1 MSALSRKNRLVIG
14 GAIAIV
20 LIGYLIWSSFA
31 GAAQKNISIK
41 ELTANPESYMNQ
53 GVRITG
59 KVVPGSIE
67 KGGEILRFQVVEDGA
82 TIYVE
87 YEGTMP
93 NSFQDNADV
102 IADGELKDENTFYAK
117 SLLVKCPS
125 KYTAGDSD
133 AEK

>member
-1 MSALSRKNRLVIG
+1 MSRMNRLVIG

-41 ELTANPESYMNQ
+41 ELTANPEKYMNQ
-53 GVRITG
+53 GIRITG
-59 KVVPGSIE
+59 KVVPGSID
-67 KGGEILRFQVVEDGA
+67 KGGEVLRFQVIEDGA
-82 TIYVE
+82 TINVE

-102 IADGELKDENTFYAK
+102 IADGELKNNNTFYAK

-125 KYTAGDSD
+125 KYTTGESST
-133 AEK
+133 EK